1 MFDLS
6 VATIGS
12 VSIVTSE
19 NGGLSNDQIADML
32 ANKLIFI
39 SDDAPEPIR
48 LQAEAFRDKVRNLA
62 QYYIELARKEERA
75 SICAKV
81 REAGQMELANAI
93 GRLSWRS

>member
-6 VATIGS
+6 VGTVGS
-12 VSIVTSE
+12 VNIMTSE
-19 NGGLSNDQIADML
+19 NGGLSNDQIAEML
-32 ANKLIFI
+32 ANKLIYI

-48 LQAEAFRDKVRNLA
+48 LQAEAYRDRVRNLA

-81 REAGQMELANAI
+81 REAGQVELANAI
-93 GRLSWRS
+93 GRL

>member
-1 MFDLS
+1 MFDLN
-6 VATIGS
+6 VGS
-12 VSIVTSE
+12 VGAVNIVTSE
-19 NGGLSNDQIADML
+19 NGGLSNDQIAEML
-32 ANKLIFI
+32 ATKLIYI

-81 REAGQMELANAI
+81 REAGQVELANAI
-93 GRLSWRS
+93 GRL

>member
-1 MFDLS
+1 MFDLGS
-6 VATIGS
+6 GS
-12 VSIVTSE
+12 VGVVNIMTSE
-19 NGGLSNDQIADML
+19 NGGLSNDQIAEML
-32 ANKLIFI
+32 ANKLIYI

-48 LQAEAFRDKVRNLA
+48 LQAEAFRDRVRNLA

-93 GRLSWRS
+93 GRL

>member
-1 MFDLS
+1 MFELTS
-6 VATIGS
+6 GS
-12 VSIVTSE
+12 VGSVNVISSD

-32 ANKLIFI
+32 ATKLIYI
-39 SDDAPEPIR
+39 SEEAPEPIR

-81 REAGQMELANAI
+81 REAGQHQLADAI
-93 GRLSWRS
+93 GRL

>member
-1 MFDLS
+1 MFDLN
-6 VATIGS
+6 VGTVGS
-12 VSIVTSE
+12 VNIVTSE

-32 ANKLIFI
+32 ASKLIYI
-39 SDDAPEPIR
+39 SDEAPEPIR
-48 LQAEAFRDKVRNLA
+48 LQAEAFRDRVRNMA

-93 GRLSWRS
+93 GRL

>member
-1 MFDLS
+1 MFDLN
-6 VATIGS
+6 VGS
-12 VSIVTSE
+12 VGAVNIVTSE
-19 NGGLSNDQIADML
+19 NGGLSNDQIAEML
-32 ANKLIFI
+32 ASKLIYI

-75 SICAKV
+75 SICSKV

-93 GRLSWRS
+93 GRL